1 MINLWVIFFPSNK
14 IEQVKK
20 NMLLYYNY
28 YFLNQNNLRYQY
40 LDPTEILHMVLNPS
54 DLKLGSQMF
63 PMKKK

>member
-1 MINLWVIFFPSNK
+1 
-14 IEQVKK
+14 
-20 NMLLYYNY
+20 MLLYYNY